1 MNMQTCTKSNPRET
15 EGTKTLL
22 FINIQSY
29 NERSDG
35 SYVYRKTKQI
45 SLPFFR
51 SCFLDTLK
59 KSRDHLPLVT
69 SGYYQDGRSLI
80 SSFSRSSKMAA
91 MSNSRPWATLKCQ
104 NPYPGGGTL
113 SQFSVGSPP
122 PPTLGL
128 NIDRCITFPP
138 GDDHFPCSFKPF
150 STKFFN
156 DSRLFVHVNRSPFSL
171 RDCNS
176 HHLRLSW

>member
-59 KSRDHLPLVT
+59 KGRVHLPLVT

-113 SQFSVGSPP
+113 SQFPVGSPP
-122 PPTLGL
+122 PPPWGLTLIGAL
-128 NIDRCITFPP
+128 
-138 GDDHFPCSFKPF
+138 
-150 STKFFN
+150 
-156 DSRLFVHVNRSPFSL
+156 VNRSRSNKL
-171 RDCNS
+171 DN
-176 HHLRLSW
+176 LSRCLLHWEVVDTELLNWPWKRAKLPLKVK

>member
-1 MNMQTCTKSNPRET
+1 MQTCTKSNPRET

-59 KSRDHLPLVT
+59 KSRDHLRLVT

-113 SQFSVGSPP
+113 SQFPVGSPP
-122 PPTLGL
+122 PPPWGLTLIGAL
-128 NIDRCITFPP
+128 ASISHGTILGSMVYRTRKYNHTFWI
-138 GDDHFPCSFKPF
+138 SE
-150 STKFFN
+150 
-156 DSRLFVHVNRSPFSL
+156 RSPIVTS
-171 RDCNS
+171 
-176 HHLRLSW
+176 

>member
-15 EGTKTLL
+15 EGMKTLL
-22 FINIQSY
+22 FINIRSY

-35 SYVYRKTKQI
+35 SYIYRKIKQI

-59 KSRDHLPLVT
+59 KSRGHLPLVT
-69 SGYYQDGRSLI
+69 SGYYPDGRSLI

-91 MSNSRPWATLKCQ
+91 MSNSRPWAMLKCQ

-113 SQFSVGSPP
+113 SQFPVGSPP

-128 NIDRCITFPP
+128 NIDRCNMLLVRNIC
-138 GDDHFPCSFKPF
+138 G
-150 STKFFN
+150 
-156 DSRLFVHVNRSPFSL
+156 
-171 RDCNS
+171 
-176 HHLRLSW
+176 

>member
-1 MNMQTCTKSNPRET
+1 MNMQTCTKCNPRET

-22 FINIQSY
+22 FINIRSY

-35 SYVYRKTKQI
+35 SYVYRKIKQI

-51 SCFLDTLK
+51 SCCLDTLK
-59 KSRDHLPLVT
+59 KSRGHLPLVT

-91 MSNSRPWATLKCQ
+91 VSNSRPWATLKCQ
-104 NPYPGGGTL
+104 NPYPGEGTL
-113 SQFSVGSPP
+113 SQFPVGSLP

-128 NIDRCITFPP
+128 NIDRCITKMALI
-138 GDDHFPCSFKPF
+138 GQGTVRKQHKDN
-150 STKFFN
+150 STAYIHRQHKQIQLN
-156 DSRLFVHVNRSPFSL
+156 D
-171 RDCNS
+171 C
-176 HHLRLSW
+176 

>member
-22 FINIQSY
+22 FINIRSY
-29 NERSDG
+29 NEE
-35 SYVYRKTKQI
+35 VMVHIYRKIKQI

-51 SCFLDTLK
+51 SCCLDTLK
-59 KSRDHLPLVT
+59 KSRGHSPLVT

-113 SQFSVGSPP
+113 SQFPVGSPP
-122 PPTLGL
+122 PPPWGLTLIGA
-128 NIDRCITFPP
+128 
-138 GDDHFPCSFKPF
+138 
-150 STKFFN
+150 
-156 DSRLFVHVNRSPFSL
+156 L
-171 RDCNS
+171 RPRI
-176 HHLRLSW
+176 LRVLLTLYGKMT

>member
-113 SQFSVGSPP
+113 SQFPVGSPPPP

-128 NIDRCITFPP
+128 NIDRCIMPIL
-138 GDDHFPCSFKPF
+138 GLV
-150 STKFFN
+150 ST
-156 DSRLFVHVNRSPFSL
+156 
-171 RDCNS
+171 
-176 HHLRLSW
+176 

>member
-1 MNMQTCTKSNPRET
+1 MRNNQASQRTFMNMQTCTKSNPRET

-59 KSRDHLPLVT
+59 KSRDHLRLVT

-80 SSFSRSSKMAA
+80 SSFSRCSKMAA

-104 NPYPGGGTL
+104 NPYPGGGPL
-113 SQFSVGSPP
+113 GQFPVGKQHKS
-122 PPTLGL
+122 
-128 NIDRCITFPP
+128 
-138 GDDHFPCSFKPF
+138 
-150 STKFFN
+150 
-156 DSRLFVHVNRSPFSL
+156 
-171 RDCNS
+171 
-176 HHLRLSW
+176 

>member
-22 FINIQSY
+22 FINIRSY
-29 NERSDG
+29 NEE
-35 SYVYRKTKQI
+35 VMVHIYRKIKQI

-51 SCFLDTLK
+51 SCCLDTLK
-59 KSRDHLPLVT
+59 KSRGHLPLVT

-113 SQFSVGSPP
+113 SQFPVGSPP
-122 PPTLGL
+122 PPPWGLTLIGA
-128 NIDRCITFPP
+128 
-138 GDDHFPCSFKPF
+138 
-150 STKFFN
+150 
-156 DSRLFVHVNRSPFSL
+156 
-171 RDCNS
+171 
-176 HHLRLSW
+176 